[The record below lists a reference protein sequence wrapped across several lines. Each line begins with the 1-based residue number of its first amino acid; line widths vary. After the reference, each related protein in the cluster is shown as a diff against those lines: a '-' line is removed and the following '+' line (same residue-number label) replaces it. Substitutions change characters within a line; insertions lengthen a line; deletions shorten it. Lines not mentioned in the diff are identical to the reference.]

1 MHTRSMRMAQYE
13 AVTPVI
19 GHLLPCL
26 LQAHQFYG
34 DSKALGQQRGRARHG
49 PRSQGHRVR
58 STTNALEEA
67 DWEEEMSLFRKRLQ
81 KPNQLETMRKIVEE
95 VDLGK
100 VHIHP
105 YACLSDGNSTL
116 QEHLSLTVMAP
127 SADAGVVGPCWPQM
141 LFYCVHAPAAPESM
155 HAQVLLTGDGFAVIE
170 GLNNDA
176 PIGCSLKFVS
186 GSSGVL
192 LWRRSDNIVYA
203 LILGRQGAVEEGE
216 AVECRIRAILQARAA
231 DSSLQ
236 DSHCNVVLFQACP
249 MPPLPH

>member
-1 MHTRSMRMAQYE
+1 MHTRIMSMAQYE
-13 AVTPVI
+13 AVTPGI
-19 GHLLPCL
+19 DHLLPCL
-26 LQAHQFYG
+26 LQAHQFHG
-34 DSKALGQQRGRARHG
+34 NSGALGQQRGRAKHG
-49 PRSQGHRVR
+49 RISQGHRIR

-81 KPNQLETMRKIVEE
+81 KPNQLETMRRIVEE

-100 VHIHP
+100 VHIAFH
-105 YACLSDGNSTL
+105 ACLIEGKSTL
-116 QEHLSLTVMAP
+116 QKHLSFTVMAP
-127 SADAGVVGPCWPQM
+127 SVEAGMVGPCWPRM
-141 LFYCVHAPAAPESM
+141 LFCSVQTSAAPESM

-216 AVECRIRAILQARAA
+216 AVECRIRAILQARAVDA
-231 DSSLQ
+231 FTNHRSY
-236 DSHCNVVLFQACP
+236 NVVI
-249 MPPLPH
+249 